1 MGDGDAAGARTK
13 ILGDV
18 LGRVVKSAVIPA
30 QARISAPAYQGSRL
44 RWNDER
50 DHSEAFTF
58 SSTTPPVFLRK
69 LPGLMLIHYIGMHGI
84 FKLKFLDYGLQALF
98 PARITAP
105 LPLGSRSFSGDFAD
119 FPLGRKRERYT
130 RRPRG
135 YSCNPYWRAARV
147 CLSATFTLDG
157 KFLFCSR
164 LAGESRLWGDRPF
177 LPTPEGCSFP

>member
-30 QARISAPAYQGSRL
+30 QARISAPAYRGSRL

-50 DHSEAFTF
+50 GHSEAFTF

-69 LPGLMLIHYIGMHGI
+69 LPGLMLIHYIGTHGI

-98 PARITAP
+98 PARITTL
-105 LPLGSRSFSGDFAD
+105 LPLGSRSFLAILLT
-119 FPLGRKRERYT
+119 FP
-130 RRPRG
+130 
-135 YSCNPYWRAARV
+135 RAASV
-147 CLSATFTLDG
+147 SVTQAAPEVTHATRTGAPPTFAFPQPFTLEG
-157 KFLFCSR
+157 EFLFCSR
-164 LAGESRLWGDRPF
+164 SL
-177 LPTPEGCSFP
+177 